1 MVRIRWVVIIG
12 LGLVGAV
19 WIGQG
24 FGLVR
29 SSSFMTDDLRWAA
42 IGAVMVG
49 VAVVLGLIER
59 RRAARRNGRPPQS

>member
-1 MVRIRWVVIIG
+1 MRIRWVVIIG

-24 FGLVR
+24 FGLIR

-42 IGAVMVG
+42 IGVVMVA
-49 VAVVLGLIER
+49 VAVVLAVIDR
-59 RRAARRNGRPPQS
+59 RRDARRNGSPPPP

>member
-1 MVRIRWVVIIG
+1 MRIRWVVIIG

-24 FGLVR
+24 FGLIR
-29 SSSFMTDDLRWAA
+29 SSSLMTDDLRWAA

-49 VAVVLGLIER
+49 VAVVLAVIEW
-59 RRAARRNGRPPQS
+59 RRAGRRNGSPPPT